1 MGEELKE
8 LCVDDT
14 IYETA
19 LPEGR
24 RVNGLKGM
32 ADPCEVRALIPGT
45 IIDVKVHKGQHVEK
59 GQVILILEAMKMF
72 NEVSAEV
79 GGRITEIN
87 VSEGDCVEKNQLMV
101 RIGE

>member
-14 IYETA
+14 FYETT

-24 RVNGLKGM
+24 RVNGINGM

-45 IIDVKVHKGQHVEK
+45 IIDVKVHKGQNVEK
-59 GQVILILEAMKMF
+59 GQIILIFEAMKMF
-72 NEVSAEV
+72 NEVLAEA
-79 GGRITEIN
+79 GGRISEIN
-87 VSEGDCVEKNQLMV
+87 VSVGDCVKKNQLMV